1 MDGCADRLA
10 THSAEVGFTIE
21 KKSGFESNTSV
32 TCMHARGLADVEAQI
47 KSQPRNDR
55 FTMCGIGSPDTGSI
69 GTSVKPCPSP
79 AAES

>member
-32 TCMHARGLADVEAQI
+32 TCMHARGLADVEAQNQI
-47 KSQPRNDR
+47 TTTK
-55 FTMCGIGSPDTGSI
+55 
-69 GTSVKPCPSP
+69 
-79 AAES
+79 